1 LTDLSQLSDDELMAM
16 YQQAKTQDPVAV
28 RQKRNLAEKQ
38 LSEDRAA
45 YSRSLGYRQ
54 NLLDFNETNMKAGTG
69 GWEYQLPMNVG
80 PAIARMRGGPIA
92 QLVTKQADLQMNS
105 VPQGQGSVS
114 NYERGLYGATQ
125 PNINMK
131 GPDNTAI
138 VNQRLRQIDREGKRL
153 AFYEQWLNKNG
164 GLDGAAEAWS
174 RQMAQAGG
182 TKRVPLPQKQARAQK
197 PAYRIVAVE

>member
-1 LTDLSQLSDDELMAM
+1 MAM

-38 LSEDRAA
+38 IAEDRAA
-45 YSRSLGYRQ
+45 YSRSLGYKQ
-54 NLLDFNETNMKAGTG
+54 NLLDFNDTNMKAGTG
-69 GWEYQLPMNVG
+69 GFMYQLPG
-80 PAIARMRGGPIA
+80 QLGQAIARMQGGPIA

-138 VNQRLRQIDREGKRL
+138 VNQRLRQIAREGQRL
-153 AFYEQWLNKNG
+153 SFNEKWLAKNG
-164 GLDGAAEAWS
+164 TLDGAADAWAQ
-174 RQMAQAGG
+174 QMAQSGPA
-182 TKRVPLPQKQARAQK
+182 KRVPIPQKQAPAQK
-197 PAYRIVAVE
+197 PAYRIIAVE